1 MTRIGIVLLVVV
13 FASVSESRSLV
24 STKQTLSAPGGA
36 GPKDV
41 SLKIRASEDGT
52 SELNFLV
59 YGEGGSEYSLSN
71 DAKGTFRIESGE
83 KLCLEIKTQ
92 NEENE
97 AEEAKTSFFRRRLLS
112 EASKVEL
119 AESITASGRLNITT
133 GYIATT
139 SSGNFKVGGQ
149 RQWKMIL
156 HEDFQP
162 GTVGDW
168 TNQGD
173 QFPLPPNNG
182 ISTCVSVTHNDA
194 DHFLGSY
201 SNMEAVKTFLL
212 PSHSRLRIKGRVH
225 FIDEWK
231 GEMVYLK
238 MNGDIVWTK
247 NHKWC
252 KKILTT
258 LCEDKGVS
266 VCGNPSFPDTL
277 SVPMDVVVSHSGT
290 KLELA
295 IGSNVKSGDSATWGF
310 DDLQIFIM

>member
-13 FASVSESRSLV
+13 LASVSESRSL
-24 STKQTLSAPGGA
+24 TKSLQTLSAPGGA

-212 PSHSRLRIKGRVH
+212 RLIPDSESRDAFTLLTNGRV
-225 FIDEWK
+225 
-231 GEMVYLK
+231 
-238 MNGDIVWTK
+238 
-247 NHKWC
+247 KWYIS
-252 KKILTT
+252 K
-258 LCEDKGVS
+258 
-266 VCGNPSFPDTL
+266 
-277 SVPMDVVVSHSGT
+277 
-290 KLELA
+290 
-295 IGSNVKSGDSATWGF
+295 
-310 DDLQIFIM
+310 

>member
-1 MTRIGIVLLVVV
+1 MLVGIVVMLVEQ
-13 FASVSESRSLV
+13 SESRSLE
-24 STKQTLSAPGGA
+24 STSQTLGVGGA
-36 GPKDV
+36 GPSDV

-59 YGEGGSEYSLSN
+59 YGEGGSEYSISN

-92 NEENE
+92 QENE
-97 AEEAKTSFFRRRLLS
+97 AKEASFLQTSSALRRRLLS
-112 EASKVEL
+112 SAPKVEL
-119 AESITASGRLNITT
+119 AESITAAGRLNITT

-182 ISTCVSVTHNDA
+182 ISTCTSVTHNNA

-277 SVPMDVVVSHSGT
+277 SVPIDVVVSHSGT

-295 IGSNVKSGDSATWGF
+295 IGSNVKSGDGATWGF